1 MLIYILLLLLQSDL
15 VCYGE
20 LRCVDLE
27 TGAVTYV
34 VGSFVGNL
42 MVFTTERL
50 TTNRLYNVCLSMPP
64 TPMVQL
70 YPTLISVSK
79 FH

>member
-50 TTNRLYNVCLSMPP
+50 TTNRLY
-64 TPMVQL
+64 
-70 YPTLISVSK
+70 SVSVNASNTNGSALSN
-79 FH
+79 FNFSE

>member
-1 MLIYILLLLLQSDL
+1 MLIYILLLQSDL

-50 TTNRLYNVCLSMPP
+50 TTNRLYNVFVNASNTNGSALSNFNF
-64 TPMVQL
+64 
-70 YPTLISVSK
+70 SE
-79 FH
+79 